1 MGFLQNPEKK
11 SLLFSTLSGR
21 WKWANSLDIANCVKE
36 VSQVTIANDIV
47 RNIVGSNR
55 PLIEQ
60 IVGETVGN
68 LHLQR
73 TCPDSA
79 ETCQRL
85 KILDFQTS
93 PFGFSIRIL
102 NVQRLVFT
110 LVIYLELYCLD
121 FCLIDC
127 TGALI
132 LRAHPVYKKA
142 A

>member
-21 WKWANSLDIANCVKE
+21 WKRGNSLDIANCVKE

-60 IVGETVGN
+60 IIGETVGN

-79 ETCQRL
+79 ATCQRL

-102 NVQRLVFT
+102 NVIFMM
-110 LVIYLELYCLD
+110 LY
-121 FCLIDC
+121 FS
-127 TGALI
+127 
-132 LRAHPVYKKA
+132 
-142 A
+142 